1 MVSAIPALLGRN
13 LIRMRKQFIS
23 ATAATLCALC
33 LGFAA
38 SAAEVAQY
46 SLTADNAQV
55 TAGNI
60 VELSLRCDSA
70 VTPTAA
76 LSLQF
81 TLPEG
86 YAVYDVDSGSGIVS
100 NELSYSYTDSTLN
113 VLYLDNDAGGSPVEP
128 GSEVAKIKLTAATP
142 GTGRP
147 LVCIESDAS
156 LVTAEGKVESQD
168 IDLTIGDM
176 TVTGEAVPVPT
187 TVPSVSTD
195 GKKQT
200 MAEASS
206 NAASESATMTER
218 LQEQQAKQNGD
229 AAANELPPTATPEII
244 TDANGNKMQIVRN
257 ERVEENAVDV
267 TEDVLNAQP
276 ATTPTTEA
284 QPAVDTVPQQ
294 SNTALPVALVVVVV
308 IAAAAAGAVCYKKK
322 K

>member
-70 VTPTAA
+70 ATPTAA

-156 LVTAEGKVESQD
+156 LVTVEGKVETQG
-168 IDLTIGDM
+168 IDLTISDM

-206 NAASESATMTER
+206 NAASESATVTER

-276 ATTPTTEA
+276 ATTPTTET

-294 SNTALPVALVVVVV
+294 SNAALPVALVVVVV

>member
-70 VTPTAA
+70 ATPTAA

-156 LVTAEGKVESQD
+156 LVTVEGKVETQG
-168 IDLTIGDM
+168 IDLTISDM

-200 MAEASS
+200 MAEASN
-206 NAASESATMTER
+206 NAASESATVTER

-257 ERVEENAVDV
+257 ERVEENVVDV

-294 SNTALPVALVVVVV
+294 SNAALPVALVVVVV
-308 IAAAAAGAVCYKKK
+308 IAVAAASAVCYKKK

>member
-23 ATAATLCALC
+23 TTAATLCALC

-70 VTPTAA
+70 ATPTAA

-156 LVTAEGKVESQD
+156 LVTVEGKVETQG
-168 IDLTIGDM
+168 IDLTISDM

-206 NAASESATMTER
+206 NAASESATVTER

-294 SNTALPVALVVVVV
+294 SNAALPVALVVVVV

>member
-1 MVSAIPALLGRN
+1 
-13 LIRMRKQFIS
+13 MRKQFIS

-70 VTPTAA
+70 ATPTAA

-156 LVTAEGKVESQD
+156 LVTVEGKVETQG
-168 IDLTIGDM
+168 IDLTISDM

-229 AAANELPPTATPEII
+229 ATANELSPTATPEII

-276 ATTPTTEA
+276 ATTPTAEA

-294 SNTALPVALVVVVV
+294 SNAALPVALVVVVV

>member
-70 VTPTAA
+70 ATPTAA

-86 YAVYDVDSGSGIVS
+86 YAVYDVDSGSGIVN

-142 GTGRP
+142 GTGQP

-156 LVTAEGKVESQD
+156 LVTVEGKVETQG

-206 NAASESATMTER
+206 NAASESATVTER

-229 AAANELPPTATPEII
+229 AAANELSPTATPEII

-276 ATTPTTEA
+276 ATTPTAEA

-294 SNTALPVALVVVVV
+294 SNAALPVALVVVVV

>member
-1 MVSAIPALLGRN
+1 
-13 LIRMRKQFIS
+13 MRKQFIS

-70 VTPTAA
+70 ATPTAA

-113 VLYLDNDAGGSPVEP
+113 VLYLDNDAGGSPVDP

-147 LVCIESDAS
+147 LVCIESAAS
-156 LVTAEGKVESQD
+156 LVTAEGKVETQG
-168 IDLTIGDM
+168 IDLTIGDV

-218 LQEQQAKQNGD
+218 LQEQQAKQNG
-229 AAANELPPTATPEII
+229 AATANELTPTATPEII

-276 ATTPTTEA
+276 ATTPTAEA

-294 SNTALPVALVVVVV
+294 SNAALPVALVVVVV

>member
-70 VTPTAA
+70 ATPTAA

-86 YAVYDVDSGSGIVS
+86 YAVYDVDSGSGIVN

-142 GTGRP
+142 GTGQP

-156 LVTAEGKVESQD
+156 LVTVEGKVESQD

-218 LQEQQAKQNGD
+218 LQEQQTKQNGD
-229 AAANELPPTATPEII
+229 AAANEPTPTATPEII
-244 TDANGNKMQIVRN
+244 TDATGNTMQLVRN
-257 ERVEENAVDV
+257 ERAEENAVDV

-276 ATTPTTEA
+276 ATAPTTEA
-284 QPAVDTVPQQ
+284 QPSADTVPQQ
-294 SNTALPVALVVVVV
+294 SNEALPVALVVVVV

>member
-70 VTPTAA
+70 ATPTAA

-113 VLYLDNDAGGSPVEP
+113 VLYLDNDAGGSPVDP

-156 LVTAEGKVESQD
+156 LVTAEGKVETQG
-168 IDLTIGDM
+168 IDLTIGDV

-218 LQEQQAKQNGD
+218 LQEQQAEQNGD
-229 AAANELPPTATPEII
+229 ATANELPPTATPEII

-276 ATTPTTEA
+276 ATTPTAEA

-294 SNTALPVALVVVVV
+294 SNAALPVALVVVVV

>member
-70 VTPTAA
+70 ATPTAA

-113 VLYLDNDAGGSPVEP
+113 VLYLDNDAGGSPVDP

-156 LVTAEGKVESQD
+156 LVTAEGKVETQG
-168 IDLTIGDM
+168 IDLTIGDV

-229 AAANELPPTATPEII
+229 ATANELPPTATPEII

-276 ATTPTTEA
+276 ATTPTAEA

-294 SNTALPVALVVVVV
+294 SNAALPVALVAVVV

>member
-1 MVSAIPALLGRN
+1 
-13 LIRMRKQFIS
+13 MRKQFIS

-70 VTPTAA
+70 ATPTAA

-156 LVTAEGKVESQD
+156 LVTVEGKVETQG
-168 IDLTIGDM
+168 IDLTISDM

-294 SNTALPVALVVVVV
+294 SNAALPVALVVVVV

>member
-70 VTPTAA
+70 ATPTAA

-86 YAVYDVDSGSGIVS
+86 YAVYDVDSGSGIVT

-294 SNTALPVALVVVVV
+294 SNAALPVALDVV

>member
-70 VTPTAA
+70 ATPTAA

-156 LVTAEGKVESQD
+156 LVTVEGKVETQG
-168 IDLTIGDM
+168 IDLTISDM

-229 AAANELPPTATPEII
+229 AAANELSPTATPEII

-276 ATTPTTEA
+276 ATTPTAEA

-294 SNTALPVALVVVVV
+294 SNAALPVALVVVVV

>member
-1 MVSAIPALLGRN
+1 
-13 LIRMRKQFIS
+13 MRKQFIS

-70 VTPTAA
+70 ATPTAA

-156 LVTAEGKVESQD
+156 LVTVEGKVETQG
-168 IDLTIGDM
+168 IDLTISDM

-229 AAANELPPTATPEII
+229 TAANELPPTATPEIV

-294 SNTALPVALVVVVV
+294 SNAALPVALVVVVV

>member
-70 VTPTAA
+70 ATPTAA

-229 AAANELPPTATPEII
+229 AAANELFPTATPEII

-276 ATTPTTEA
+276 ATTPTAEA

-294 SNTALPVALVVVVV
+294 SNAALPVALVVVVV

>member
-70 VTPTAA
+70 ATPTAA

-142 GTGRP
+142 GTGQP

-156 LVTAEGKVESQD
+156 LVTVEGKVETQG
-168 IDLTIGDM
+168 IDLTISDM

-200 MAEASS
+200 MAETSS

-294 SNTALPVALVVVVV
+294 SNAALPVALVVV

>member
-1 MVSAIPALLGRN
+1 
-13 LIRMRKQFIS
+13 MRKQFIS

-70 VTPTAA
+70 ATPTAA

-156 LVTAEGKVESQD
+156 LVTVEGKVETQG
-168 IDLTIGDM
+168 IDLTISDM

-206 NAASESATMTER
+206 NAASESATVTER

-244 TDANGNKMQIVRN
+244 TDANGNKMQMVRN

-294 SNTALPVALVVVVV
+294 SNAALPVALVVVVV

>member
-1 MVSAIPALLGRN
+1 
-13 LIRMRKQFIS
+13 MRKQFIS

-70 VTPTAA
+70 ATPTAA

-156 LVTAEGKVESQD
+156 LVTVEGKVETQG
-168 IDLTIGDM
+168 IDLTISDM

-206 NAASESATMTER
+206 NAASESATVTER

-229 AAANELPPTATPEII
+229 AAANELPRTATPEII

-294 SNTALPVALVVVVV
+294 SNAALPVALVVVVV

>member
-1 MVSAIPALLGRN
+1 
-13 LIRMRKQFIS
+13 MRKQFIS

-70 VTPTAA
+70 ATPTAA

-113 VLYLDNDAGGSPVEP
+113 VLYLDNDAGGSPVES

-142 GTGRP
+142 GIGRP

-156 LVTAEGKVESQD
+156 LVTVEGKVETQG
-168 IDLTIGDM
+168 IDLTISDM

-206 NAASESATMTER
+206 NAASESATVTER

-294 SNTALPVALVVVVV
+294 SNAALPVALVVVVV

>member
-70 VTPTAA
+70 ATPTAA

-128 GSEVAKIKLTAATP
+128 GSEVAKIKLTAAMP

-156 LVTAEGKVESQD
+156 LVTVEGKVATQG
-168 IDLTIGDM
+168 IDLTISDM

-206 NAASESATMTER
+206 NAASESAAMTER

-294 SNTALPVALVVVVV
+294 SNAALPVALVVVVV

>member
-70 VTPTAA
+70 ATPTAA

-142 GTGRP
+142 GTGQP

-156 LVTAEGKVESQD
+156 LVTVEGKVETQG
-168 IDLTIGDM
+168 IDLTISDM

-200 MAEASS
+200 MAETSS

-294 SNTALPVALVVVVV
+294 SNAALPVALVVVVV

>member
-1 MVSAIPALLGRN
+1 
-13 LIRMRKQFIS
+13 MRKQFIS

-70 VTPTAA
+70 ATPTAA

-113 VLYLDNDAGGSPVEP
+113 VLYLDNDAGGSPVDP

-156 LVTAEGKVESQD
+156 LVTAEGKVETQG
-168 IDLTIGDM
+168 IDLTIGDV

-229 AAANELPPTATPEII
+229 ATANELPPTATPEII

-276 ATTPTTEA
+276 ATTPTAEA

-294 SNTALPVALVVVVV
+294 SNAALPVALVVVVV

>member
-1 MVSAIPALLGRN
+1 
-13 LIRMRKQFIS
+13 MRKQFIS
-23 ATAATLCALC
+23 AAAATLCALC

-70 VTPTAA
+70 ATPTAA

-81 TLPEG
+81 SLPEG

-113 VLYLDNDAGGSPVEP
+113 VLYLDNDAGGSPVES

-142 GTGRP
+142 GTSRP

-156 LVTAEGKVESQD
+156 LVTAEGKVETQG
-168 IDLTIGDM
+168 IDLTIGDV

-200 MAEASS
+200 VVEASS
-206 NAASESATMTER
+206 NAASESTTIAER
-218 LQEQQAKQNGD
+218 LQEQQARQNGD
-229 AAANELPPTATPEII
+229 TSDNSSTPTATPEII
-244 TDANGNKMQIVRN
+244 TDANGNKVQIVRN
-257 ERVEENAVDV
+257 DQVEENTVDV
-267 TEDVLNAQP
+267 TENVLNAQP
-276 ATTPTTEA
+276 ATTPAIDEA
-284 QPAVDTVPQQ
+284 QPAADTVQQQ
-294 SNTALPVALVVVVV
+294 SNAALPVALIVAAA
-308 IAAAAAGAVCYKKK
+308 IAIAAAGAVWYKKK

>member
-1 MVSAIPALLGRN
+1 
-13 LIRMRKQFIS
+13 MRKQFIS

-70 VTPTAA
+70 ATPTAA

-142 GTGRP
+142 GTGQP

-156 LVTAEGKVESQD
+156 LVTVEGKVETQG
-168 IDLTIGDM
+168 IDLTISDM

-206 NAASESATMTER
+206 NAASESATVTER

-244 TDANGNKMQIVRN
+244 TDANGNRMQIVRN

-276 ATTPTTEA
+276 ATTPTAEA

-294 SNTALPVALVVVVV
+294 SNAALPVALVVVVV

>member
-1 MVSAIPALLGRN
+1 
-13 LIRMRKQFIS
+13 MRKQFIS

-70 VTPTAA
+70 ATPTAA

-156 LVTAEGKVESQD
+156 LVTVEGKVATQG
-168 IDLTIGDM
+168 IDLTISDM

-206 NAASESATMTER
+206 NAASESAAMTER

-244 TDANGNKMQIVRN
+244 TDANSNKMQIVRN

-294 SNTALPVALVVVVV
+294 SNAALPVALVVVVV

>member
-13 LIRMRKQFIS
+13 LIRMRKQFIC

-70 VTPTAA
+70 ATPTAA

-156 LVTAEGKVESQD
+156 LVTVEGKVETQG
-168 IDLTIGDM
+168 IDLTISDM

-206 NAASESATMTER
+206 NAASESAAVTER

-294 SNTALPVALVVVVV
+294 SNAALPVALVVVVV

>member
-1 MVSAIPALLGRN
+1 
-13 LIRMRKQFIS
+13 MRKQFIS
-23 ATAATLCALC
+23 AAAATLCALC

-70 VTPTAA
+70 ATPTAA

-156 LVTAEGKVESQD
+156 LVTVEGKVEAQG
-168 IDLTIGDM
+168 IDLTISDM

-206 NAASESATMTER
+206 NAASESAAMTER

-294 SNTALPVALVVVVV
+294 SNAALPVALVVVVV
-308 IAAAAAGAVCYKKK
+308 IAAAGAVCYKKK

>member
-70 VTPTAA
+70 ATPTAA

-113 VLYLDNDAGGSPVEP
+113 VLYLDNDAGGSPVES

-156 LVTAEGKVESQD
+156 LVTVEGKVETQG
-168 IDLTIGDM
+168 IDLTISDM

-206 NAASESATMTER
+206 NAASESATVTER

-244 TDANGNKMQIVRN
+244 TDANGNKMQLVRN

-276 ATTPTTEA
+276 ATTPTAEA

-294 SNTALPVALVVVVV
+294 SNAALPVALVVVVV

>member
-70 VTPTAA
+70 ATPTAA

-156 LVTAEGKVESQD
+156 LVTVEGKVATQG
-168 IDLTIGDM
+168 IDLTISDM

-206 NAASESATMTER
+206 NAASESAAMTER

-294 SNTALPVALVVVVV
+294 SNAALPVALVVVVV

>member
-23 ATAATLCALC
+23 ATAAALCALC

-70 VTPTAA
+70 ATPTAA

-156 LVTAEGKVESQD
+156 LVTVEGKVETQG
-168 IDLTIGDM
+168 IDLAISDM

-206 NAASESATMTER
+206 NAASESATVTER

-257 ERVEENAVDV
+257 EQVEENAVDV

-276 ATTPTTEA
+276 ATTPTAEA

-294 SNTALPVALVVVVV
+294 SNAALPVALVVVVV

>member
-1 MVSAIPALLGRN
+1 
-13 LIRMRKQFIS
+13 MRKQFIS

-33 LGFAA
+33 VGFAA

-55 TAGNI
+55 TAGNF

-70 VTPTAA
+70 ATPTAA

-156 LVTAEGKVESQD
+156 LVTVEGKVETQG
-168 IDLTIGDM
+168 IDLTISDM

-229 AAANELPPTATPEII
+229 ATANELSPTATPEII

-276 ATTPTTEA
+276 ATTPTAEA

-294 SNTALPVALVVVVV
+294 SNAALPVALVVVVV

>member
-1 MVSAIPALLGRN
+1 
-13 LIRMRKQFIS
+13 MRKQFIS

-70 VTPTAA
+70 ATPTAA

-113 VLYLDNDAGGSPVEP
+113 VLYLDNDAGGSPVES

-156 LVTAEGKVESQD
+156 LVTVEGKVETQG
-168 IDLTIGDM
+168 IDLAISDM

-206 NAASESATMTER
+206 NAASESATVTER

-257 ERVEENAVDV
+257 ERVEENVVDV

-294 SNTALPVALVVVVV
+294 SNAALPVALVVVVV
-308 IAAAAAGAVCYKKK
+308 IAAAAAGVVCYKKK

>member
-1 MVSAIPALLGRN
+1 
-13 LIRMRKQFIS
+13 MRKQFIS

-70 VTPTAA
+70 ATPTAA

-113 VLYLDNDAGGSPVEP
+113 VLYLDNDAGGSPVES

-156 LVTAEGKVESQD
+156 LVTVEGKVETQG
-168 IDLTIGDM
+168 IDLPISDM

-206 NAASESATMTER
+206 NAASESATVTER

-257 ERVEENAVDV
+257 ERVEENVVDV

-294 SNTALPVALVVVVV
+294 SNAALPVALVVVVV
-308 IAAAAAGAVCYKKK
+308 IAAAAAGVVCYKKK

>member
-1 MVSAIPALLGRN
+1 
-13 LIRMRKQFIS
+13 MRKQFIS

-70 VTPTAA
+70 ATPTAA

-195 GKKQT
+195 GKKQA

-229 AAANELPPTATPEII
+229 AAANELSPTATPEII

-276 ATTPTTEA
+276 ATTPTAEA

-294 SNTALPVALVVVVV
+294 SNAALPVALVVVVV

>member
-70 VTPTAA
+70 ATPTAA

-86 YAVYDVDSGSGIVS
+86 YAVYDVDSGSGIVN

-206 NAASESATMTER
+206 NAASESATMVER
-218 LQEQQAKQNGD
+218 LQEQQTKQNGD
-229 AAANELPPTATPEII
+229 AEADEPTPTATPEII
-244 TDANGNKMQIVRN
+244 TDANGNKMQLVRN
-257 ERVEENAVDV
+257 ERAEENAVDV

-284 QPAVDTVPQQ
+284 QPSVDTVPQQ
-294 SNTALPVALVVVVV
+294 SNEALPVALVVVVV

>member
-1 MVSAIPALLGRN
+1 
-13 LIRMRKQFIS
+13 MRKQFIS

-70 VTPTAA
+70 ATPTAA

-229 AAANELPPTATPEII
+229 AAANELSPTATPEII

-276 ATTPTTEA
+276 ATTPTAEA

-294 SNTALPVALVVVVV
+294 SNAALPVALVVVVV

>member
-70 VTPTAA
+70 ATPTAA

-113 VLYLDNDAGGSPVEP
+113 VLYLDNDAGGSPVES

-156 LVTAEGKVESQD
+156 LVTVEGKVETQG
-168 IDLTIGDM
+168 IDLTISDM

-206 NAASESATMTER
+206 NAASESATVTER
-218 LQEQQAKQNGD
+218 LQEQQGKQNGD

-257 ERVEENAVDV
+257 ERVEENVVDV

-294 SNTALPVALVVVVV
+294 SNAALPVALVVVVV
-308 IAAAAAGAVCYKKK
+308 IAAAAAGVVCYKKK

>member
-70 VTPTAA
+70 ATPTAA

-113 VLYLDNDAGGSPVEP
+113 VLYLDNDAGGSPVES

-156 LVTAEGKVESQD
+156 LVTVEGKVETQG
-168 IDLTIGDM
+168 IDLTISDM

-206 NAASESATMTER
+206 NAASESAAVTER

-257 ERVEENAVDV
+257 ERVEENVVDV

-294 SNTALPVALVVVVV
+294 SNAALPVALVVVVV
-308 IAAAAAGAVCYKKK
+308 IAAAAAGVVCYKKK

>member
-1 MVSAIPALLGRN
+1 
-13 LIRMRKQFIS
+13 MRKQFIS
-23 ATAATLCALC
+23 AAAATLCALS

-55 TAGNI
+55 TAGSI

-70 VTPTAA
+70 ATPTAA

-81 TLPEG
+81 SLPEG

-156 LVTAEGKVESQD
+156 LVTVEGKVETQG
-168 IDLTIGDM
+168 IDLTISDM

-206 NAASESATMTER
+206 NAASESATMAER
-218 LQEQQAKQNGD
+218 LQEQQTKQNGD
-229 AAANELPPTATPEII
+229 AAADEPTPTATPEII
-244 TDANGNKMQIVRN
+244 TDANGNKVQIVRN
-257 ERVEENAVDV
+257 DQVEDNTVDV
-267 TEDVLNAQP
+267 TENVLNAQP
-276 ATTPTTEA
+276 ATTPAIEA
-284 QPAVDTVPQQ
+284 QPAADTVQQQ
-294 SNTALPVALVVVVV
+294 SNAALPVALIVAAIA
-308 IAAAAAGAVCYKKK
+308 IAAAGTVWYKKK

>member
-1 MVSAIPALLGRN
+1 
-13 LIRMRKQFIS
+13 MRKQFIS

-70 VTPTAA
+70 ATPTAA

-229 AAANELPPTATPEII
+229 AAANELFPTATPEII

-276 ATTPTTEA
+276 ATTPTAEA

-294 SNTALPVALVVVVV
+294 SNAALPVALVVVVV